1 MTAAETAKQTT
12 KQIETLAADA
22 QKNVG
27 EQMEKFAKSFEGLA
41 AFNQESV
48 DAVLAASNVAVKA
61 AEEINAEVMSFSKK
75 AMEDSIAAAKD
86 VAAAKSVMEA
96 VEKQSEFAKASFDSF
111 IKQAAKMNE
120 MAMAAAKSAMEPIAA
135 LATAAGDMVKTF
147 QS

>member
-1 MTAAETAKQTT
+1 
-12 KQIETLAADA
+12 
-22 QKNVG
+22 
-27 EQMEKFAKSFEGLA
+27 MEKFAKSFEGLA

-135 LATAAGDMVKTF
+135 RATAAGDMVKTF